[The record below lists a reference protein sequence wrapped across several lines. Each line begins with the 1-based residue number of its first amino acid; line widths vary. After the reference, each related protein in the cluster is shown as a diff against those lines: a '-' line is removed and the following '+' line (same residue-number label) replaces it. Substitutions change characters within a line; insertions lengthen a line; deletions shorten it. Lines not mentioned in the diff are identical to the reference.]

1 MKKTALIL
9 VALVAAIAV
18 AVLSLDNPAASTP
31 KAGKH
36 PYQPEVTVAPV
47 ISRDIDDTAVFTGKL
62 QAVNTIDLRPRVSGY
77 VESATFKE
85 GSLVHKGEVLFRI
98 DARPY
103 QAEVDRLTANL
114 DQAKAQLALAKENAA
129 RGQRLLAR
137 HALSK
142 EEADSMD
149 TAAATA
155 QAQVEST
162 RAALESARLNLS
174 FTQVRAPIDGRISSA
189 LVTPGNLVT
198 SSSVLTHIVSVNPIY
213 ANFDVDEQHYLE
225 LARDQRQ
232 GHAAS
237 HVEMGLADES
247 GFPHKGA
254 IDFVDN
260 QLQSRSGT
268 MRMRAVFD
276 NSDGLYTPGLYVRV
290 RLHSGPRLPHIL
302 IDDRAV
308 GTDLSNRFVYV
319 VNDQNAVVYKRVE
332 TGPLYDGLR
341 VIEKGLSPGDR
352 VIINGLQRVQPGV
365 HVQAVKSSMQANLSA
380 HNRALL
386 ADSANDQ
393 AQAQTD
399 TLADAGTQKAQH

>member
-1 MKKTALIL
+1 MKKKALIT

-18 AVLSLDNPAASTP
+18 AVLSLDGPAASKP
-31 KAGKH
+31 QAGKH

-47 ISRDIDDTAVFTGKL
+47 ISRNIDDIAVFTGKL

-77 VESATFKE
+77 VETAHFKE
-85 GSLVHKGEVLFRI
+85 GSLVHKGDVLYQI

-103 QAEVDRLTANL
+103 QADVDRLNANL
-114 DQAKAQLALAKENAA
+114 AQARAQLKLARENAA

-142 EEADSMD
+142 EEADSMT

-155 QAQVEST
+155 QAQVDST

-174 FTQVRAPIDGRISSA
+174 FTQVRAPITGRISSA

-198 SSSVLTHIVSVNPIY
+198 SSSILTRIVTVDPIY
-213 ANFDVDEQHYLE
+213 ADFDVDEQHYLE
-225 LARDQRQ
+225 LARQQRQ
-232 GHAAS
+232 GHPLS
-237 HVEMGLADES
+237 QVEIGLADES
-247 GFPHKGA
+247 GFPHKGR

-260 QLQSRSGT
+260 ALQSRSGT
-268 MRMRAVFD
+268 MRMRAVLS
-276 NSDGLYTPGLYVRV
+276 NSEGLYTPGLYVRV
-290 RLHSGPRLPHIL
+290 RLHSGARRPRIL

-308 GTDLSNRFVYV
+308 GTDLSNRFVYA
-319 VNDQNAVVYKRVE
+319 VNDQNAVVYKRVDI
-332 TGPLYDGLR
+332 GPLYDGLR

-352 VIINGLQRVQPGV
+352 IIINGLQRVQPGV
-365 HVQAVKSSMQANLSA
+365 HVQAVMSSMQANLSS

-386 ADSANDQ
+386 AASDTAGP
-393 AQAQTD
+393 T
-399 TLADAGTQKAQH
+399 TLADASAQKAQH